1 MLSQPL
7 ASGLCKLAP
16 TQDFAQQI
24 LSSTILKDD
33 QGRPLNPLDA
43 HFRSLGLSSMEPVKP
58 KSKEFSALEAYA
70 RDTHGATHNYYQAKV
85 LNVFRVERQTET
97 EAWTK
102 AGYDK
107 LGDGDRLL
115 LWHGSRTTNFA
126 GMQQHQ
132 FYVRRQQVMYDA
144 VVCRHS

>member
-1 MLSQPL
+1 MTLSGTWYAL
-7 ASGLCKLAP
+7 SITGKRSKLISI
-16 TQDFAQQI
+16 QDFAQNI
-24 LSSTILKDD
+24 LSSAILKDE
-33 QGRPLNPLDA
+33 QGHPLNPLDA

-58 KSKEFSALEAYA
+58 KSREFDALEAYA
-70 RDTHGATHNYYQAKV
+70 RDTHGSTHNYYRANV
-85 LNVFRVERQTET
+85 LNVFRVERQNEM

-126 GMQQHQ
+126 GM
-132 FYVRRQQVMYDA
+132 RLLCPW
-144 VVCRHS
+144 CR